1 MTQNLLPNKSLS
13 LPNAGFTSRCKIFTS
28 SSQVWANLT
37 GAPYRGSE
45 NTWTNVMRI
54 CTIRILYGDI
64 SSDRLKPFYPANIQI
79 VWTTTKLGAP
89 SWCFGSHF
97 EHRSCWEF
105 KSFRALPAKKTN
117 NSSTRLQK
125 IRVFSCCIC
134 WNELIRHPTWDTWH
148 GISNSDTF
156 GILFA
161 SFE

>member
-45 NTWTNVMRI
+45 NTWTYVMRI

-64 SSDRLKPFYPANIQI
+64 SSDRLKPFYTGVAESSR
-79 VWTTTKLGAP
+79 VLGA
-89 SWCFGSHF
+89 
-97 EHRSCWEF
+97 
-105 KSFRALPAKKTN
+105 LPPPKKKTN
-117 NSSTRLQK
+117 DSSTRLKK
-125 IRVFSCCIC
+125 IRFFSYCIC

-156 GILFA
+156 GIVFA
-161 SFE
+161 SFEVICLRKNNQHSA